1 MLFSYLARLVHE
13 EIAAARGLDGD
24 ALLHRGRHPLRLR
37 HERSLRYPPELV
49 RQHVGGDG
57 ETGVDPAAALALLL

>member
-1 MLFSYLARLVHE
+1 MLSHLARFVHE
-13 EIAAARGLDGD
+13 DVSAARDLDGD

-49 RQHVGGDG
+49 RQHVRGDG
-57 ETGVDPAAALALLL
+57 ETGVVDPAAALALLL